1 MENVLDLPDGERE
14 EMAKKYMLEESYGA
28 PHPDLYVGFL
38 AGFHAAYKLV
48 LSKNEEKMENGN
60 KPINPI
66 LDWNEVK
73 ADSTGLTKR
82 EYFAGLAMQ
91 GLMSNPEFIKGGS
104 FDFESRKTAERV
116 SRISTKVADE
126 VLKQLEK

>member
-1 MENVLDLPDGERE
+1 
-14 EMAKKYMLEESYGA
+14 
-28 PHPDLYVGFL
+28 
-38 AGFHAAYKLV
+38 
-48 LSKNEEKMENGN
+48 MENG
-60 KPINPI
+60 KQSAFP
-66 LDWNEVK
+66 LDGEV
-73 ADSTGLTKR
+73 SNQCGNGTSPTGLTKR

-126 VLKQLEK
+126 LLTQIEK